1 MYSTPSDLAALE
13 SLTPEA
19 AGAIAAIY
27 GVVVVL
33 VVLGALLFNFI
44 LFGVLTHKLA
54 GHKGYRGYF
63 WTGAF
68 LGLIGLIYVV
78 GLPDNRRRRR
88 RAASEEDAE

>member
-1 MYSTPSDLAALE
+1 MSYTPSDLSALE
-13 SLTPEA
+13 SLTPEMVGTFTA
-19 AGAIAAIY
+19 VYAVIA
-27 GVVVVL
+27 VL

-78 GLPDNRRRRR
+78 GLPDNRRRRHR
-88 RAASEEDAE
+88 NVHEEEA